1 MLLWQWQRLKP
12 RCVHPQPA
20 YTLPSLTAQLWM
32 SLYKI
37 ILKFFLNSRVLF
49 LFPSKLS
56 SALTL
61 PPVFQNGTTTLYLTL
76 KQHKGKGG
84 EWRKERKKRKGKLW
98 ENFFFFLFLSLY
110 QLSIKILPQWNSTYA
125 SFFISLHFAAMSF
138 HCNTIKYVFFG
149 GEKLTEMF
157 ITYPH
162 YVSFLSV
169 MKRVNCLKTV
179 DVLVFQKGGWGW
191 GWGRTQYLVA
201 VSSIL
206 ERYKWINSSCD
217 QFEWN
222 TLHSRLN
229 LLVQSYYISF

>member
-37 ILKFFLNSRVLF
+37 TLKFFLNSRVLF
-49 LFPSKLS
+49 LFPTKLS

-61 PPVFQNGTTTLYLTL
+61 LPVFQNGTTTLYLTL

-125 SFFISLHFAAMSF
+125 SFFISLFFAALSF

-149 GEKLTEMF
+149 KKNF
-157 ITYPH
+157 DRDVY
-162 YVSFLSV
+162 YLSTL
-169 MKRVNCLKTV
+169 CQF
-179 DVLVFQKGGWGW
+179 LVFNEKSDLFKDSKFNSISKRAEK
-191 GWGRTQYLVA
+191 RTHKTFK
-201 VSSIL
+201 I
-206 ERYKWINSSCD
+206 
-217 QFEWN
+217 
-222 TLHSRLN
+222 
-229 LLVQSYYISF
+229 